1 MRAYVEFA
9 VKKFQNKMAYRM
21 DCFFGIFN
29 TMMMFLV
36 SYSIYKAIY
45 AGSTEIDGISL
56 SMTATNFI
64 LALGLSNAYVTDSW
78 FIEHKRDNGT
88 IACELLRPVEFKFRM
103 LWENI
108 GEVAFKLLFQF
119 LPAFVIAAIFTPIMV
134 PSSIGELALCI
145 LSCVLGFLI
154 LWELDFMAQ
163 MSCFWIYSSF
173 GVNIIKNV
181 LVQVLAGTMLPLWF
195 MPDMVMRIIEFTPFD
210 SIYFAPVQFYLG
222 QLQGMDMVIPFVKQ
236 LIWIVLLYFFC
247 ELIWRKARKKLVIQ
261 GG

>member
-1 MRAYVEFA
+1 MRGYVEFA

-21 DCFFGIFN
+21 DCFFGVFN
-29 TMMMFLV
+29 TMIMFLV

-45 AGSTEIDGISL
+45 GNNTQIDGISL

-64 LALGLSNAYVTDSW
+64 LSLGLSNAYKTDGW

-88 IACELLRPVEFKFRM
+88 IACELLRPVDFKFRM

-108 GEVAFKLLFQF
+108 GEVAFQILFQF
-119 LPAFVIAAIFTPIMV
+119 LPAFMIAFIFTPIML
-134 PSSIGELALCI
+134 PSSIIELMLCL
-145 LSCVLGFLI
+145 LSTAFGFLI

-163 MSCFWIYSSF
+163 MSCFWIYSAF
-173 GVNIIKNV
+173 GVGIIKNL
-181 LVQVLAGTMLPLWF
+181 LVSVLAGTMLPLWF
-195 MPDMVMRIIEFTPFD
+195 MPKEIMQIIEFTPFD

-222 QLQGMDMVIPFVKQ
+222 QLQGKDMLVPFIKQ
-236 LIWIVLLYFFC
+236 IIWIVILFFFC
-247 ELIWRKARKKLVIQ
+247 DFLWKKARKKLVIQ